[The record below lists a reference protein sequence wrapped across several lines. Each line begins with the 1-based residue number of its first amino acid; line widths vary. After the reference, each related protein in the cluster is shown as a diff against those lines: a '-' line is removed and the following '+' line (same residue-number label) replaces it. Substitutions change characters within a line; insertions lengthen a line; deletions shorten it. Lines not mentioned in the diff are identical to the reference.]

1 MALKRSWKG
10 FNFILFNQPKKIPD
24 DQSNHLLELSFAAFY
39 VCSECGSLETS
50 ISFSMDVMWM
60 LQASRNSILFCY
72 GRRRL
77 DGIHS
82 VEYIPI
88 QSIFDLK
95 DPYSPLAATRP
106 FHWRHWPTD
115 FLVGAIIMATKT
127 CR

>member
-1 MALKRSWKG
+1 M
-10 FNFILFNQPKKIPD
+10 
-24 DQSNHLLELSFAAFY
+24 
-39 VCSECGSLETS
+39 CSEYGSLETS

-60 LQASRNSILFCY
+60 LQASRNSILFRY

-95 DPYSPLAATRP
+95 DPYSPLAVNRP

-115 FLVGAIIMATKT
+115 FRVGAIIMATKT